1 MDMQMPVMDGL
12 AATRTI
18 RERERAKGL
27 PRTPIISLPAN
38 DMPEHARA
46 SAQSGADGHLT
57 KAISA
62 EALLRAL
69 AEAASGCDARGE
81 RRKAQT

>member
-1 MDMQMPVMDGL
+1 
-12 AATRTI
+12 
-18 RERERAKGL
+18 
-27 PRTPIISLPAN
+27 
-38 DMPEHARA
+38 MPEHARA